1 MALDMAKNNGHGV
14 FISSAIYRNADYT
27 QELISESVRIMREEL
42 NYGGYIHAKVMPG
55 ADPLLIKRTGK
66 YASRMSVNIEVAK
79 SQGYDRI
86 AKQKNKKIILTPMR
100 NISELILDAKN
111 ENQKF
116 ARTQTTQLMAGSTQ
130 EDDRT
135 IMTLSEALY
144 KTYRLKRV
152 YYTPFQYRHPA
163 KGYEMENL
171 PYTATPYWRMARL
184 YQADRLLQLYGF
196 TPDDVTPAEQPFLEV
211 DIDPKASWALR
222 HLDMYPV
229 EVNTA
234 DYETLIRVPGI
245 GITYAQKILEAR
257 KHCIVTHD
265 VLKKMRVSL
274 KRSIYFITCNGK
286 YQGGRVLN
294 ALNIRDYM
302 ISCTEQLSIFNSLTE
317 EPQLCE

>member
-1 MALDMAKNNGHGV
+1 
-14 FISSAIYRNADYT
+14 
-27 QELISESVRIMREEL
+27 
-42 NYGGYIHAKVMPG
+42 
-55 ADPLLIKRTGK
+55 
-66 YASRMSVNIEVAK
+66 
-79 SQGYDRI
+79 
-86 AKQKNKKIILTPMR
+86 MR
-100 NISELILDAKN
+100 NISDLILDAKN
-111 ENQKF
+111 DNQKF

-196 TPDDVTPAEQPFLEV
+196 TPDDVTPTEQPFLEV

-229 EVNTA
+229 EVNRA

-257 KHCIVTHD
+257 KHCIITHD

-274 KRSIYFITCNGK
+274 KRCIYFITCNGQ
-286 YQGGRVLN
+286 YMGGKILSS
-294 ALNIRDYM
+294 LNIRDYM
-302 ISCTEQLSIFNSLTE
+302 ITCTEQLSIFNSLTE
-317 EPQLCE
+317 APQLCE